1 LVKWKEPIMIDMNT
15 MPNTEPIHQMLQRL
29 GAQTVFGEPT
39 TQNGVVV
46 IPVAEV
52 TMGFGYG
59 GGYGPGGQATTGA
72 PTATGEGGAG
82 AGSGG
87 GAGGRSTPRGFIHIS
102 AEGVKFQPITDETRI
117 SLAGII
123 MVAWIVFWVMAT
135 VRAIAKAVAKTQ
147 QMKWQVKQGNRES

>member
-1 LVKWKEPIMIDMNT
+1 

-52 TMGFGYG
+52 TMGYG